1 MLTFVKLGGSLI
13 TDKEKPLTPQPDL
26 IAQASAEIAQA
37 VHKNPGIQLLLGHG
51 SGSFGHVIASQ
62 FQTQA
67 GGEGQLYWE
76 GFAKVWAAARQ
87 LNQIVIENL
96 IEAGLPAI
104 AFPPSAGVIAGNKA
118 LKSWDLD
125 PMKHALAHQLI
136 PVVQGDVIFD
146 TRLGGTIFSTEQ
158 VFHHLAKHLKPRRIL
173 LAGLDK
179 GVYRK
184 RDQEQTLITMIT
196 PSNFNDILPQLSGA
210 QTIDVTGGMRTKVE
224 MMLELV
230 KTIPDLEVQIFSGL
244 EPGNISEA
252 LAGGRIGTLIR
263 S

>member
-1 MLTFVKLGGSLI
+1 MLTFLKLGGSLI

-37 VHKNPGIQLLLGHG
+37 VRENPDLHLLIGHG
-51 SGSFGHVIASQ
+51 SGSFGHVIANQ

-67 GGEGQLYWE
+67 GGEGERYWK

-87 LNQIVIENL
+87 LNQIVIESFV
-96 IEAGLPAI
+96 EAGLHTI
-104 AFPPSAGVIAGNKA
+104 SFPPSAGVTAANKA
-118 LKSWDLD
+118 LESWDIN
-125 PMKHALAHQLI
+125 PIRQALSHRLI

-158 VFHHLAKHLKPRRIL
+158 VFNHLAKGLKPGRIL

-179 GVYRK
+179 GVLHK
-184 RDQEQTLITMIT
+184 NDPEQGVIQHVT
-196 PSNFNDILPQLSGA
+196 PSNFTAIRTQLSGA
-210 QTIDVTGGMRTKVE
+210 ETIDVTGGMQSKVE

-230 KTIPDLEVQIFSGL
+230 ETVPDLEVQIFSGL
-244 EPGNISEA
+244 KPGNIKKA
-252 LAGGRIGTLIR
+252 LDGIRIGTLI
-263 S
+263 SN